1 MGRYGV
7 YCIYHRY
14 TIIVHRI
21 EIMGILKLLESYKWK
36 KIAYGNQ
43 SKRIGF
49 KMEDSIWMG
58 NGSRWVE
65 AEYTMQEYSALHLYS
80 TCGLAIHMG
89 RAVMSALVQQVQL
102 LQGIRISHYLLY
114 LGRRYASPNQIEF
127 CMAVEICLQ
136 AGTSDQK
143 IW

>member
-1 MGRYGV
+1 MGRYAV

-21 EIMGILKLLESYKWK
+21 EMMGILKLLESYKWK

-49 KMEDSIWMG
+49 KMEDSIWIG

-65 AEYTMQEYSALHLYS
+65 AEYTM
-80 TCGLAIHMG
+80 
-89 RAVMSALVQQVQL
+89 
-102 LQGIRISHYLLY
+102 
-114 LGRRYASPNQIEF
+114 
-127 CMAVEICLQ
+127 
-136 AGTSDQK
+136 
-143 IW
+143 